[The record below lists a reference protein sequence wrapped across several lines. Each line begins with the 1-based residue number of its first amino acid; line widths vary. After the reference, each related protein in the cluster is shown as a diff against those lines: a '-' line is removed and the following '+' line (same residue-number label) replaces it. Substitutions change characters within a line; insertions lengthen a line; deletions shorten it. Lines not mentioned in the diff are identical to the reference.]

1 MFPHGKIPNRLI
13 CKTRTYKVK
22 MLLSGWPSSQRE
34 DVHQQENDQV
44 LGGIRRLFAWWHWG
58 STWPFCTYLVSRWQ
72 ILKNDICILTI
83 RYLNWIGMET
93 KVFNL
98 GDYRRIRC
106 SKPARFWGIFLT
118 PICRTIQGTK
128 GGRARLDQDHQ
139 FFDHSNPEGMK
150 IREEVNIFWCDQTW
164 PRQVCE
170 EALEDVFD
178 WLSGGGEVAVFD
190 ATNTTRQCLMG
201 NFCIK

>member
-1 MFPHGKIPNRLI
+1 MVKNLIDFARWVFQQGERL
-13 CKTRTYKVK
+13 TSVRR
-22 MLLSGWPSSQRE
+22 WPGALKRE
-34 DVHQQENDQV
+34 IF
-44 LGGIRRLFAWWHWG
+44 LYWT
-58 STWPFCTYLVSRWQ
+58 S
-72 ILKNDICILTI
+72 

-150 IREEVNIFWCDQTW
+150 IREEVNIFDVIRPDLVRFARRHWRMSLTGC
-164 PRQVCE
+164 QVVGR
-170 EALEDVFD
+170 LQ
-178 WLSGGGEVAVFD
+178 S
-190 ATNTTRQCLMG
+190 LMPPTQQG
-201 NFCIK
+201 NAWWETFASNRT